1 MESRGTRW
9 ALGGWT
15 ALVMLFLWVPL
26 ALIMVYAFNK
36 SNVQSWPIPG
46 FTTHWFS
53 VAWHTQEVRDAIWLS
68 VRAALVATG
77 DRDGARL
84 GGRVRDRAL
93 LASSAAT
100 RSRSCSCCRS
110 RCPGSSPAWR

>member
-9 ALGGWT
+9 ALSVWA
-15 ALVMLFLWVPL
+15 ALVVLFLWVPL

-68 VRAALVATG
+68 VRAGLIATG
-77 DRDGARL
+77 VAMVL
-84 GGRVRDRAL
+84 G
-93 LASSAAT
+93 SAAAFAAIPLAVMAVYLLIA
-100 RSRSCSCCRS
+100 RRM
-110 RCPGSSPAWR
+110 GAFEAM